1 MDYFWILL
9 IVSGVIVFAIR
20 YWPRRKKELP
30 PEKVGM
36 QELGFQE
43 VKVPPASLKRDVIN
57 LQHKYEGQLLVLHD
71 VYNLALKEYQV
82 YLFDIED
89 QGGKEPMW
97 LAQDMM
103 AILIPGLNLP
113 RFTIISRPQASG
125 GMGKVIDRFMTR
137 IAKWDDNLQNLRQIH
152 FPEISTIELRYF
164 VFGTDEDRIRN
175 FLEEKKLDFFANLSG
190 TYSIDGYSDTV
201 TMVPV
206 YTDRQQSRR
215 QRIEMTLSNA
225 QNLAEILIDPN
236 NLIN

>member
-9 IVSGVIVFAIR
+9 IVSGIIVFAIR

-43 VKVPPASLKRDVIN
+43 VKVPPAPLKRDVIN

-71 VYNLALKEYQV
+71 VYNLDRKEYQV
-82 YLFDIED
+82 YIFDIED

-103 AILIPGLNLP
+103 AILMPGLNLP

-125 GMGKVIDRFMTR
+125 GMGKLMDRFMTR
-137 IAKWDDNLQNLRQIH
+137 IAKWDDNLQNLKQIH
-152 FPEISTIELRYF
+152 FQELPTLEQRYF
-164 VFGTDEDRIRN
+164 IFGTDEERTRH
-175 FLEEKKLDFFANLSG
+175 FLEGKKLDFFANLSG
-190 TYSIDGYSDTV
+190 SYAVDGYSETV

-206 YTDRQQSRR
+206 YTNRQQSRR
-215 QRIEMTLSNA
+215 QRIEITLSDA
-225 QNLAEILIDPN
+225 QNLAEMLIKADS
-236 NLIN
+236 